1 MASVDLGAL
10 KIAITA
16 DNKDANKA
24 LEDTKKKV
32 NNTSSSISKF
42 GSAAKSGMKVAAT
55 AIAAVGAAAATAVG
69 KIISMANET
78 AAAADVIDKASQRMG
93 LTTTQYQK
101 LAYAAELS
109 GVSMG
114 TMEKAAKHLQESGS
128 GLNLEQAIEQI
139 AAIQDPAERSAK
151 ATELLGAKAAY
162 EMAPLLNVGTEGI
175 HDMYN
180 EAD

>member
-55 AIAAVGAAAATAVG
+55 AIAAVGTAAATAVG
-69 KIISMANET
+69 KIISMANQT
-78 AAAADVIDKASQRMG
+78 AATADAIDKASQRMG
-93 LTTTQYQK
+93 VSTTEYQK
-101 LAYAAELS
+101 LGYAAEMS

-114 TMEKAAKHLQESGS
+114 TLEKAAKTL
-128 GLNLEQAIEQI
+128 
-139 AAIQDPAERSAK
+139 
-151 ATELLGAKAAY
+151 
-162 EMAPLLNVGTEGI
+162 
-175 HDMYN
+175 
-180 EAD
+180 